1 LVGIATAL
9 MLGLRHGIDWDHIA
23 AITDIA
29 SSQAN
34 VRRSLVLSTLYILG
48 HSVVVLGLGLLAILG
63 GDFLPSSVDDVM
75 QRIVGVT
82 LLALGIYVMFSLIRH
97 GREFQMRSRWMILL
111 GFMRRVLQKRSSRRS
126 EEWFEHEHPHPA
138 AGDAHNH
145 HIHRTLFQADGA
157 LIGSHRDG
165 PEQQHSHL
173 HRHPH
178 SEADY
183 PFASYGRASSLT
195 VGMLHGIGAETPTQI
210 VLLLTAAQVGGIA
223 AGLAILAAF
232 MVGIIVSN
240 TAVALASS
248 YGYGSLSRVWP
259 IYLGMAAMTSVFS
272 LWLGFQYLFTD
283 A

>member
-1 LVGIATAL
+1 

-48 HSVVVLGLGLLAILG
+48 HSVVVLILGLLAILG
-63 GDFLPSSVDDVM
+63 GDFLPESVDDVM

-82 LLALGIYVMFSLIRH
+82 LLALGLYVMFSLIKH
-97 GREFQMRSRWMILL
+97 GRDFQMRSRWMILF
-111 GFMRRVLQKRSSRRS
+111 GFIRRVLHRRS
-126 EEWFEHEHPHPA
+126 TRQPEEWFEHEHPHPA
-138 AGDAHNH
+138 AGDTHNH
-145 HIHRTLFQADGA
+145 HIHRTLFREDEGA
-157 LIGSHRDG
+157 VTGAHEEDPGL
-165 PEQQHSHL
+165 QHSHL

-178 SEADY
+178 SQADY

-223 AGLAILAAF
+223 AGLGILAAF
-232 MVGIIVSN
+232 VVGIIVSN

-259 IYLGMAAMTSVFS
+259 IYLGMAALTSVFS
-272 LWLGFQYLFTD
+272 LWLGFQYLFSD
-283 A
+283 G